1 MKCRIELDDMNDCN
15 IKEILWVE
23 ITEMGPID
31 MKGNLIEKPKI
42 LNLKIGKGILFTR
55 EDIIEFIGD

>member
-1 MKCRIELDDMNDCN
+1 
-15 IKEILWVE
+15 
-23 ITEMGPID
+23 MGPID